1 MKKVLLVEDDLSLG
15 SSLQERLSVDF
26 TLLWAKN
33 QQEAVQLLE
42 KNIFDLAILD
52 VGLPDGSGFSVAE
65 NILKKM
71 KTAIIFLTAQS
82 DAESRLRGYELGA
95 HEFVPKP
102 FHLKELLIR
111 IQHVMDS
118 HTIDQVLQLPD
129 CQVYFNEMKIK
140 KLSGE
145 IEFPS
150 LKDLKVLEL
159 LIKKAPEAVSRDQIL
174 DEVWGPE
181 KEINHRTVD
190 NVIVRLKKVLSDDQE
205 KLIRSVRG
213 FGYQWVYKTKE

>member
-15 SSLQERLSVDF
+15 SSLQERLSIDF
-26 TLLWAKN
+26 NLMWAKS
-33 QQEAVQLLE
+33 QQEAIQLLE
-42 KNIFDLAILD
+42 KNVFDLAILD
-52 VGLPDGSGFSVAE
+52 IGLPDGSGFIVAE
-65 NILKKM
+65 NIIKKM

-102 FHLKELLIR
+102 FHLKELLLR

-129 CQVYFNEMKIK
+129 CQVYFHEMKIK
-140 KLSGE
+140 KKSGE

-150 LKDLKVLEL
+150 FKDLKVLEL
-159 LIKKAPEAVSRDQIL
+159 LIKKSPEAVSRDQIL

-190 NVIVRLKKVLSDDQE
+190 NVIVRLKKVLSDDDE

-213 FGYQWVYKTKE
+213 FGYQWVYKIKE